1 MTKLKARWLATAIL
15 AVACSSS
22 AWGAPPAQQPPSRS
36 WFSRMLGKPEP
47 PPEKPVITAPLTG
60 AALAEAVEAE
70 KQAWTRRMQ
79 VCTELRTVAMA
90 RKDDALLRQ
99 IDELERQASIMY
111 NQRTTAL
118 GVKQHA
124 APAASAVLDAQAG
137 RSTGTDRTTLY
148 RGAPR

>member
-1 MTKLKARWLATAIL
+1 MTLLKARWLATAIL
-15 AVACSSS
+15 AVACASS
-22 AWGAPPAQQPPSRS
+22 AWSAPPAQPPSRS
-36 WFSRMLGKPEP
+36 WFSRMLGKTEPPEP
-47 PPEKPVITAPLTG
+47 AKPVVTAPLTG

-90 RKDDALLRQ
+90 RKDDTLLRQ

-137 RSTGTDRTTLY
+137 RPAGTDRTTLS